1 MIGKVVRGANVG
13 GLLRYLYGPGR
24 ANEHTDPHLVI
35 GFGDPQELEPDRRAD
50 GSPDLRRLTGLLLQP
65 LALDPFGGPEKP
77 VWHCSVRAAPGDRML
92 SDAEWGQVAVSVM
105 RRSGFAPDEDERGVR
120 WVVVRHA
127 ADHIHIVATLARQDG
142 GRVKTWNDFLRV
154 REACRAA
161 ERQLGLTATAP
172 ADRTAAKRASRA
184 EMEQAARR
192 GWDEAPRV
200 TLRRD
205 VCAAAAGAGSERE
218 FFARLEQTG
227 VLVRKRLS
235 TVHPGEVTGYA
246 VGLADHTT
254 KDGSVI
260 WYGGGKLAADLTLPK
275 LRARWA
281 GPATAQSLGA
291 PVHGVMARALL
302 RARVTV
308 AAGEARDDAWFFA
321 QLREAGV
328 LVRLRYSETTPGEV
342 TGYAVALPEHADQ
355 DREPRWYGGARLA
368 SGLTLPQLRRQWD
381 RQPAAP
387 GSRPG
392 PFRFSAPERD
402 AFCRHAARQAEA
414 AADQIRRSAGGD
426 PTAAADTAWAAAAAF
441 HATARAIRDP
451 ALRRAADTFDRA
463 AYGKIPYRTTEGDRL
478 RAAARLLA
486 MAGSSEA
493 DTLPTALH
501 LAASLVR
508 LAGAVGELRQAQ
520 QHAAQAAAARRAAE
534 GLHAALSRSRA
545 GAAALGIPTQAR
557 PAQTIR
563 KSGDAARLDFP
574 VPLQPGPLAPRSSG
588 HAAPQPSPRPR
599 PTPNAPTRAGPGR

>member
-1 MIGKVVRGANVG
+1 MA
-13 GLLRYLYGPGR
+13 LLGPGG
-24 ANEHTDPHLVI
+24 A
-35 GFGDPQELEPDRRAD
+35 
-50 GSPDLRRLTGLLLQP
+50 
-65 LALDPFGGPEKP
+65 
-77 VWHCSVRAAPGDRML
+77 GDRVL
-92 SDAEWGQVAVSVM
+92 SDAEWGQMAASVVE
-105 RRSGFAPDEDERGVR
+105 RTGFAPEGDDRAVR
-120 WVVVRHA
+120 WVAVRHA
-127 ADHIHIVATLARQDG
+127 ADHIHIVTTLARQDG
-142 GRVKTWNDFLRV
+142 RRVKTWNDFFRV

-161 ERQLGLTATAP
+161 ERRLGLTATAP

-184 EMEQAARR
+184 ETEQAARR

-200 TLRRD
+200 TLRRE
-205 VCAAAAGAGSERE
+205 VRAAAAGAGSERE
-218 FFARLEQTG
+218 FFARLEKAG

-281 GPATAQSLGA
+281 GSATARSLGA
-291 PVHGVMARALL
+291 PVHGVMARAVL
-302 RARVTV
+302 RARVIV
-308 AAGEARDDAWFFA
+308 AAGQARDDAGFFA

-328 LVRLRYSETTPGEV
+328 LVRLRYSETIPGEV
-342 TGYAVALPEHADQ
+342 TGYAVALPGHAGQ
-355 DREPRWYGGARLA
+355 DGEPRWYGGARLA
-368 SGLTLPQLRRQWD
+368 SGLTLAQLRQWD

-387 GSRPG
+387 GSRPD
-392 PFRFSAPERD
+392 PFRFTAPEWE

-414 AADQIRRSAGGD
+414 AAEQIRRSTGGD
-426 PTAAADTAWAAAAAF
+426 PTAAADMAWAAAAAF

-451 ALRRAADTFDRA
+451 ALRRAADMFDRA
-463 AYGKIPYRTTEGDRL
+463 ARAAHGKIPYRTTEGDRL

-493 DTLPTALH
+493 GTTPTALH

-508 LAGAVGELRQAQ
+508 LAGAVVELRQAQ
-520 QHAAQAAAARRAAE
+520 QHAAQAAAARKAAE

-545 GAAALGIPTQAR
+545 GAAALGVPTQAR

-563 KSGDAARLDFP
+563 KPGDAARLDFP
-574 VPLQPGPLAPRSSG
+574 VPLQPGPLAPHSSG
-588 HAAPQPSPRPR
+588 HVAPQPSPRPR
-599 PTPNAPTRAGPGR
+599 PTPNASTRASPGR